1 MYQILVEKATKIGTR
16 ISGIVVSLPD
26 RTKIFLSAIWFW
38 AYIIFYITKC
48 FNCVL
53 GFLLMHTPDSFLIYK
68 PLNISS
74 KPKNVGE
81 VKPKIIEARTDVEN
95 ITNKI
100 KAIVDMKWDS
110 DINNEGDDSQK
121 IFGGLNIKD
130 VLSIY
135 PSLSTSVVWIS
146 YLFEIDKKLAEM
158 NDEELG
164 KNIKHLLVNF
174 GDQSLYRTSDLHEK
188 ESAMCGEVPF

>member
-1 MYQILVEKATKIGTR
+1 MDHIKDTVVGKLSKIGTR
-16 ISGIVVSLPD
+16 ISGIVIDLPN
-26 RTKIFLSAIWFW
+26 RTKIFMSALWFW
-38 AYIIFYITKC
+38 VYITFYITKC
-48 FNCVL
+48 FNCML
-53 GFLLMHTPDSFLIYK
+53 GFMLMNTPNSFLIYK
-68 PLNISS
+68 PLNISP
-74 KPKNVGE
+74 KPKNAGE
-81 VKPKIIEARTDVEN
+81 VKPTIVEARNDTEN

-110 DINNEGDDSQK
+110 DINNEGDASQK

-130 VLSIY
+130 IISIY
-135 PSLSTSVVWIS
+135 PNMSTSVVWIS

-174 GDQSLYRTSDLHEK
+174 
-188 ESAMCGEVPF
+188 